1 MIRGLVKGGQNC
13 KIYFESRAASFA
25 GGLEEVGRKEG
36 LGPEQLKV

>member
-1 MIRGLVKGGQNC
+1 MVKGGQNC

-25 GGLEEVGRKEG
+25 GGLEEVGRRKG

>member
-1 MIRGLVKGGQNC
+1 MVKGGQNC
-13 KIYFESRAASFA
+13 KIYFESRAASCA